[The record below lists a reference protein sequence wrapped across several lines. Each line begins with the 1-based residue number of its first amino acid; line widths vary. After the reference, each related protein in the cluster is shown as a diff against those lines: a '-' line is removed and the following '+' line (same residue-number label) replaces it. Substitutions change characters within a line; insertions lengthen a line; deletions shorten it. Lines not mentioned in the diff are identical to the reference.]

1 VQRIDRNQ
9 VGHFKK
15 NLKKYKLNSKV
26 GGLKQYSALIRL
38 FFHKDTEDMEDDM
51 YCKLIEEI
59 NYLMKVGAIKLDRT
73 NG

>member
-1 VQRIDRNQ
+1 
-9 VGHFKK
+9 
-15 NLKKYKLNSKV
+15 
-26 GGLKQYSALIRL
+26 
-38 FFHKDTEDMEDDM
+38 MEDDM